1 MCFPSALFYIP
12 MFEAFVPDADHTLA
26 SLLRAS
32 LPLPTERAIAGCHV
46 ADPACDA
53 PGVTICA
60 ETREDA
66 LAAIDQ
72 ALAWVRATRAAHAA
86 R

>member
-1 MCFPSALFYIP
+1 

-32 LPLPTERAIAGCHV
+32 LPLPSERTIAGCHV

-66 LAAIDQ
+66 LAAIDD

-86 R
+86 RLKPA

>member
-1 MCFPSALFYIP
+1 
-12 MFEAFVPDADHTLA
+12 
-26 SLLRAS
+26 RR
-32 LPLPTERAIAGCHV
+32 LPV